1 MPRTS
6 GRTSKPTPKGIK
18 YRQEVEIKNTKA
30 KTRRNTRL
38 REGELQALPIPKGFH
53 VEDAD
58 DFDMGKLSDKFG
70 TMKLGARRR
79 KNRKTRRSR
88 N

>member
-18 YRQEVEIKNTKA
+18 YRQEVEVKKSKA
-30 KTRRNTRL
+30 KTRRKSQNVR
-38 REGELQALPIPKGFH
+38 REQQGKRPILAPIE
-53 VEDAD
+53 EDEY
-58 DFDMGKLSDKFG
+58 DMGKLADKFN
-70 TMKLGARRR
+70 TMKLGA
-79 KNRKTRRSR
+79 KRKTRR